1 MKEIEAQQPSK
12 VIENRRGFSFQ
23 AAGPSLERA
32 GSERLTFIEDF
43 ASRARRPAGHRKDY
57 KTAGFLSEA
66 PFGRRI
72 LVFFHKFRKKAPRK
86 NINSEKCI
94 KALEKR

>member
-12 VIENRRGFSFQ
+12 VVENRRGFSFQ
-23 AAGPSLERA
+23 VAGPSLERA

-72 LVFFHKFRKKAPRK
+72 LVFFFISFEKKH
-86 NINSEKCI
+86 
-94 KALEKR
+94 LEKI